1 MPIGFD
7 PTKRDATLRKR
18 GIDMARANEVFDGDT
33 LTAEDTR
40 VAYGDTRYVTIGFL
54 DGRMVAVAWTKRGS
68 VRRIISMRKTNVRE
82 QAIYGPR
89 FRR

>member
-7 PTKRDATLRKR
+7 PAKRDATLRDR
-18 GIDMARANEVFDGDT
+18 GIDMARADEVFSGDT

-40 VAYGDTRYVTIGFL
+40 IAYGETRYVTIGFL
-54 DGRMVAVAWTKRGS
+54 DGRMVAVAWTRRGR
-68 VRRIISMRKTNVRE
+68 VRRIISMRKTNASE

-89 FRR
+89 FQR